1 MTDQT
6 AAAIDYAKADV
17 FSDYAIAAR
26 PHAFFEYLRAQGPI
40 VPLGARNVIAVTG
53 YDEGCAIF
61 RDDENFS
68 AINTVT
74 GPYLPLDYDPHR
86 PMDEQIDH
94 TRAENGFLASI
105 MSEDTTAHERSK
117 AILNGIITP
126 ARMKANEAYMYEVA
140 DQIIDEFIDKGRLN
154 VVTDFGQP
162 FAQLV
167 IAELIGVPQEDR
179 AMVRGMAAD
188 PNQMPGNLGGGFD
201 MAANPLARMGM
212 QFYGYVLDR
221 RANPRD
227 DVLTRLCQQRYDDGT
242 LPPPEAV
249 VAVATFLF
257 GAGQDTTVQL
267 FAAMLR
273 ILADNPGLEDR
284 LRAEP
289 KLIPDFVDEALRVE
303 GVTKSTF
310 RYVRNR
316 VTVGDFT
323 FEPGQHVMLNIAAM
337 NRDPRTF
344 EGPAKFDVE
353 RKNGRQHVAL
363 GRGLHAC
370 AGGPLARAEG
380 RVAIER
386 LLARIKNI
394 RLDEGSHGPANAR
407 QFTYL
412 PNYSLYGVTE
422 EWIEFDRA

>member
-1 MTDQT
+1 MTDQAT
-6 AAAIDYAKADV
+6 IDFAGADV
-17 FSDYAIAAR
+17 FTDYAIAAN
-26 PHAFFEYLRAQGPI
+26 PHAFFEYLRGKGPI
-40 VPLGARNVIAVTG
+40 VPLGYRNVIAVTG
-53 YDEGCAIF
+53 YDEGAAIF
-61 RDDENFS
+61 RDDVNFS

-74 GPYLPLDYDPHR
+74 GPYLPLAYDPLQ
-86 PMDEQIDH
+86 PMDEQIGQC
-94 TRAENGFLASI
+94 RSENGFLASI
-105 MSEDTTAHERSK
+105 MSEDTPDHERSK

-140 DQIIDEFIDKGRLN
+140 DQIIDGFIDTGRFN
-154 VVTDFGQP
+154 VVTDYGQP

-167 IAELIGVPQEDR
+167 IAELIGVPEEDR
-179 AMVRGMAAD
+179 VLVRGMAAAPD
-188 PNQMPGNLGGGFD
+188 QMPGNLGGGFD
-201 MAANPLARMGM
+201 MMANPLARMGM

-221 RANPRD
+221 RANPRE
-227 DVLTRLCQQRYDDGT
+227 DVLTRLCQQRYDDGS

-273 ILADNPGLEDR
+273 MLADNPGLEDR

-289 KLIPDFVDEALRVE
+289 ALIPDFVDEALRIE

-323 FEPGQHVMLNIAAM
+323 FEPGQHVMINIAAM
-337 NRDPRTF
+337 NRDPRKF
-344 EGPAKFDVE
+344 EAPALFNVE
-353 RKNGRQHVAL
+353 RKNVRTHVAF

-380 RVAIER
+380 RVAMER
-386 LLARIKNI
+386 LLVRLRNF
-394 RLDEGSHGPANAR
+394 RLDEAKHGPLNAR
-407 QFTYL
+407 RFQYL
-412 PNYSLYGVTE
+412 PNYSLYGVIE
-422 EWIEFDRA
+422 QWMEFDRA

>member
-1 MTDQT
+1 MTAQT
-6 AAAIDYAKADV
+6 TIDYAKSDV
-17 FSDYAIAAR
+17 FSDYAIAEN
-26 PHAFFEYLRAQGPI
+26 PFGFFEYLRAKGPI
-40 VPLGARNVIAVTG
+40 VPLGTRNVIAVTG

-74 GPYLPLDYDPHR
+74 GPFLPLDYDPHR
-86 PMDEQIDH
+86 PMDEQIDKC
-94 TRAENGFLASI
+94 RNENGFLTSI
-105 MSEDTTAHERSK
+105 MSEDSGAHEKSK

-140 DQIIDEFIDKGRLN
+140 DQIIDEFIARGRFN

-179 AMVRGMAAD
+179 VMVRGMAAD

-201 MAANPLARMGM
+201 MSANPLARMGM

-227 DVLTRLCQQRYDDGT
+227 DVLTRLCQQKYDDGT

-267 FAAMLR
+267 FTAMLR
-273 ILADNPGLEDR
+273 NLASSPGLEDR
-284 LRAEP
+284 LRANP
-289 KLIPDFVDEALRVE
+289 ALIPDFVDEALRIE
-303 GVTKSTF
+303 GTTKTSF

-337 NRDPRTF
+337 NRDPSKF
-344 EGPAKFDVE
+344 ADPHKFDAG
-353 RKNGRQHVAL
+353 RKNVRQHVTF

-394 RLDEGSHGPANAR
+394 RLDEGRHGPANAR
-407 QFTYL
+407 QFQYL
-412 PNYSLYGVTE
+412 PNYSLYGVLE
-422 EWIEFDRA
+422 QWMEFDRI

>member
-1 MTDQT
+1 MTDRT
-6 AAAIDYAKADV
+6 EFDYDKADV
-17 FSDYAIAAR
+17 FSDYAIAAT
-26 PHAFFEYLRAQGPI
+26 PFEFFEYLRAKGPI
-40 VPLGARNVIAVTG
+40 VPLGNRNVIAVTG
-53 YDEGCAIF
+53 YDEGCTIF

-74 GPYLPLDYDPHR
+74 GPFLPLDYDPSR
-86 PMDEQIDH
+86 PMDEQIDSC
-94 TRAENGFLASI
+94 RAENGYLS
-105 MSEDTTAHERSK
+105 MVMTEDTEAHEKSK

-126 ARMKANEAYMYEVA
+126 ARMKTNEAYMYEVA
-140 DQIIDEFIDKGRLN
+140 DQIIDEFIDKGRFD
-154 VVTDFGQP
+154 VVSDFGQP

-167 IAELIGVPQEDR
+167 IAELIGVPEEDR
-179 AMVRGMAAD
+179 DMVRGMAAKPD
-188 PNQMPGNLGGGFD
+188 QMPGNLGGGFD
-201 MAANPLARMGM
+201 MSANPLAQMGM
-212 QFYGYVLDR
+212 QFFGYVLDR

-227 DVLTRLCQQRYDDGT
+227 DVLTRLCQQKYDDGT
-242 LPPPEAV
+242 LPPAEAV
-249 VAVATFLF
+249 VSVATFLF

-273 ILADNPGLEDR
+273 LLADNPGVEDR

-289 KLIPDFVDEALRVE
+289 ALIPDFVDEALRIE

-323 FEPGQHVMLNIAAM
+323 FEPGQHVMINIGAM
-337 NRDPRTF
+337 NRDPSKYENPNAF
-344 EGPAKFDVE
+344 NLD
-353 RKNGRQHVAL
+353 RKNVRTHVAF

-386 LLARIKNI
+386 LLARMKNI
-394 RLDEGSHGPANAR
+394 RMDEARHGAVNAR
-407 QFTYL
+407 QFQYL
-412 PNYSLYGVTE
+412 PNYSLYGIIE
-422 EWIEFDRA
+422 QWMEFDRI

>member
-1 MTDQT
+1 MPVTDQPV
-6 AAAIDYAKADV
+6 IEFAKADV
-17 FSDYAIAAR
+17 FSDYAVAER
-26 PHAFFEYLRAQGPI
+26 PFAFFDYLREKGPI
-40 VPLGARNVIAVTG
+40 VPLGSRNVIAVTG
-53 YDEGCAIF
+53 YDEGVAIF

-68 AINTVT
+68 AINTVS
-74 GPYLPLDYDPHR
+74 GPYLPLAYDPHR
-86 PMDEQIDH
+86 PMDEQIDAC
-94 TRAENGFLASI
+94 REENGFLKSI
-105 MSEDTTAHERSK
+105 MSEDGADHEKSK

-126 ARMKANEAYMYEVA
+126 ARMKANETYMYEVA
-140 DQIIDEFIDKGRLN
+140 DQIIGEFIDKGRFN
-154 VVTDFGQP
+154 VVTEFGQP

-167 IAELIGVPQEDR
+167 IAELIGIPEDDR

-201 MAANPLARMGM
+201 MSANPLARMGM

-227 DVLTRLCQQRYDDGT
+227 DVLTRLCQQTYDDGT

-267 FAAMLR
+267 FNAMLR
-273 ILADNPGLEDR
+273 NMAATPGLEER
-284 LRAEP
+284 LRDDPA
-289 KLIPDFVDEALRVE
+289 LIPDFVDEALRIE
-303 GVTKSTF
+303 GTTKSTF

-337 NRDPRTF
+337 NRDPR
-344 EGPAKFDVE
+344 KFAEPGAFDPE
-353 RKNGRQHVAL
+353 RKNVRQHVAF

-380 RVAIER
+380 RVAMER
-386 LLARIKNI
+386 LLKKVRNI
-394 RLDEGSHGPANAR
+394 RIDEGHHGPASAR
-407 QFTYL
+407 HYDYL
-412 PNYSLYGVTE
+412 PNYSLYGVLEQWMT
-422 EWIEFDRA
+422 FDRI

>member
-1 MTDQT
+1 MSEADPG
-6 AAAIDYAKADV
+6 IDYDKTDV
-17 FSDYAIAAR
+17 FTAYDIAAK
-26 PHAFFEYLRAQGPI
+26 PHPYFEYLRGKGPI
-40 VPLGARNVIAVTG
+40 VPLGYRNVVAVTG
-53 YDEGCAIF
+53 YDEGLAIF
-61 RDDENFS
+61 RDDINFS

-86 PMDEQIDH
+86 PMDEQIEEC
-94 TRAENGFLASI
+94 RANNGYLSSV
-105 MSEDTTAHERSK
+105 MSEDTAAHEKSK

-140 DQIIDEFIDKGRLN
+140 DQIIDEFIGKGRFN

-167 IAELIGVPQEDR
+167 IAELIGVPPEDR
-179 AMVRGMAAD
+179 VAVRGMAAD
-188 PNQMPGNLGGGFD
+188 PGQMPGNLGGGFD
-201 MAANPLARMGM
+201 MSANPLLRMGM

-227 DVLTRLCQQRYDDGT
+227 DVLTRLCEQTYDDGT

-273 ILADNPGLEDR
+273 QLADNPGLEDR

-289 KLIPDFVDEALRVE
+289 ALIPDFVDEVLRIE

-316 VTVGDFT
+316 TTVGDFT
-323 FEPGQHVMLNIAAM
+323 FEPGQHVMLHISAM
-337 NRDPRTF
+337 NRDP
-344 EGPAKFDVE
+344 AKFENPAAFDVG
-353 RKNGRQHVAL
+353 RKNVRQHVSF

-386 LLARIKNI
+386 LLARARNFRI
-394 RLDEGSHGPANAR
+394 DEGRHGPQGAR
-407 QFTYL
+407 QFDFL
-412 PNYSLYGVTE
+412 PNYSLYGVLEQQMTFE
-422 EWIEFDRA
+422 RI

>member
-1 MTDQT
+1 MTDRTEFNFDQ
-6 AAAIDYAKADV
+6 ADV
-17 FSDYAIAAR
+17 FSDYAIAEN
-26 PHAFFEYLRAQGPI
+26 PFKFFEYLRAKGPI
-40 VPLGARNVIAVTG
+40 VPLGNRNVIAVTG
-53 YDEGCAIF
+53 YDEGCTIF

-74 GPYLPLDYDPHR
+74 GPFLPLDYDPSR
-86 PMDEQIDH
+86 SMDEQIDSC
-94 TRAENGFLASI
+94 RAENGYLSSV
-105 MSEDTTAHERSK
+105 MSEDTAAHEKSK

-140 DQIIDEFIDKGRLN
+140 ERIIDEFIDKGRFN
-154 VVTDFGQP
+154 VVTEFGQP

-167 IAELIGVPQEDR
+167 IAELIGVPEEDR
-179 AMVRGMAAD
+179 ALVRGMAAD
-188 PNQMPGNLGGGFD
+188 PSQMPGNLGGGFD
-201 MAANPLARMGM
+201 MSANPLAQMAM

-221 RANPRD
+221 RANPCD
-227 DVLTRLCQQRYDDGT
+227 DVLSRLCQQRYDDGS

-273 ILADNPGLEDR
+273 LLADNPGLEDR

-289 KLIPDFVDEALRVE
+289 ALIPDFVDEALRIE

-323 FEPGQHVMLNIAAM
+323 FEPGQHVMINIGAM
-337 NRDPRTF
+337 NRDPSKYEDPNAF
-344 EGPAKFDVE
+344 NAA
-353 RKNGRQHVAL
+353 RKNVRTHVAF

-386 LLARIKNI
+386 LLARMKNI
-394 RLDEGSHGPANAR
+394 RMDEARHGPVNAR
-407 QFTYL
+407 QFQYL
-412 PNYSLYGVTE
+412 PNYSLYGIIE
-422 EWIEFDRA
+422 QWMEFDRI

>member
-1 MTDQT
+1 MNDQT
-6 AAAIDYAKADV
+6 PIDYAKADV
-17 FSDYAIAAR
+17 FSDYAVTENPFAY
-26 PHAFFEYLRAQGPI
+26 FEYLRSQGPI
-40 VPLGARNVIAVTG
+40 VPLGNRNVIAVTG
-53 YDEGCAIF
+53 YEEGCAIF

-68 AINTVT
+68 AINTVS
-74 GPYLPLDYDPHR
+74 GPYLPLAYDPGR
-86 PMDEQIDH
+86 PMDEQIE
-94 TRAENGFLASI
+94 TCRAENGFLSSI
-105 MSEDTTAHERSK
+105 MSEDGEAHEKSK

-126 ARMKANEAYMYEVA
+126 ARMKANETYMYEVA
-140 DQIIDEFIDKGRLN
+140 DQIIDEFIDDGHFN
-154 VVTDFGQP
+154 VVTQFGQP

-167 IAELIGVPQEDR
+167 IAELIGVPEEDR

-188 PNQMPGNLGGGFD
+188 PGQMPGNLGGGFD
-201 MAANPLARMGM
+201 MSANPLARMGM

-227 DVLTRLCQQRYDDGT
+227 DVLTRLCQQKYDDGT

-267 FAAMLR
+267 FTAMLR
-273 ILADNPGLEDR
+273 NIASSPGLEDR
-284 LRAEP
+284 LRDNPAQ
-289 KLIPDFVDEALRVE
+289 IPDFVDEALRIE
-303 GVTKSTF
+303 GTTKTSF

-337 NRDPRTF
+337 NRDP
-344 EGPAKFDVE
+344 AKFDDPHRFDPE
-353 RKNGRQHVAL
+353 RKNVRQHVTF

-386 LLARIKNI
+386 LLPRIRNL
-394 RLDEGSHGPANAR
+394 RLDESKHDPAIAR
-407 QFTYL
+407 PFQYL
-412 PNYSLYGVTE
+412 PNYSLYGVLE
-422 EWIEFDRA
+422 QHMLFDRI

>member
-1 MTDQT
+1 MSEADPN
-6 AAAIDYAKADV
+6 IDYDNADV
-17 FSDYAIAAR
+17 FRDYGIAAR
-26 PHAFFEYLRAQGPI
+26 PQAFFEHLRSKGPI
-40 VPLGARNVIAVTG
+40 VPLGYRNVIAVTG
-53 YDEGCAIF
+53 YDEGNAVF

-86 PMDEQIDH
+86 SMDEQIDQC
-94 TRAENGFLASI
+94 RDGNAFLSSV
-105 MSEDTTAHERSK
+105 MSEDTAAHEKSK

-126 ARMKANEAYMYEVA
+126 ARMKANEAYMYEMA
-140 DQIIDEFIDKGRLN
+140 DRIIDGFIDKGRFD
-154 VVTDFGQP
+154 VVGDFGKP
-162 FAQLV
+162 FAQFV
-167 IAELIGVPQEDR
+167 IAELIGVPEADR
-179 AMVRGMAAD
+179 ATVCEMKAD

-201 MAANPLARMGM
+201 MSANPLMRLGM

-221 RANPRD
+221 RANPQD
-227 DVLTRLCQQRYDDGT
+227 DVLTRLCQQKYDDGT

-267 FAAMLR
+267 FAGMLR
-273 ILADNPGLEDR
+273 LLADNPGLEDR

-289 KLIPDFVDEALRVE
+289 TLIPDFVDEALRVE

-323 FEPGQHVMLNIAAM
+323 FEPGQHVMINIAAM
-337 NRDPRTF
+337 NRDPRKF
-344 EGPAKFDVE
+344 ENPGAFDAT
-353 RKNGRQHVAL
+353 RKGVRQHVAF

-386 LLARIKNI
+386 LLARCRNFRI
-394 RLDEGSHGPANAR
+394 DEGSHGPAGDR
-407 QFTYL
+407 HYDYL
-412 PNYSLYGVTE
+412 PNYSLYGVLEQQMTFE
-422 EWIEFDRA
+422 RA

>member
-1 MTDQT
+1 
-6 AAAIDYAKADV
+6 
-17 FSDYAIAAR
+17 
-26 PHAFFEYLRAQGPI
+26 
-40 VPLGARNVIAVTG
+40 
-53 YDEGCAIF
+53 
-61 RDDENFS
+61 
-68 AINTVT
+68 
-74 GPYLPLDYDPHR
+74 
-86 PMDEQIDH
+86 
-94 TRAENGFLASI
+94 
-105 MSEDTTAHERSK
+105 
-117 AILNGIITP
+117 
-126 ARMKANEAYMYEVA
+126 
-140 DQIIDEFIDKGRLN
+140 
-154 VVTDFGQP
+154 
-162 FAQLV
+162 
-167 IAELIGVPQEDR
+167 
-179 AMVRGMAAD
+179 
-188 PNQMPGNLGGGFD
+188 

-337 NRDPRTF
+337 NRDPRKF

-353 RKNGRQHVAL
+353 RKNGRQHVAF

>member
-1 MTDQT
+1 MTEHQ
-6 AAAIDYAKADV
+6 AIDFSKADV
-17 FSDYAIAAR
+17 FTDYDVAANI
-26 PHAFFEYLRAQGPI
+26 HAYFEYLRAEGPI
-40 VPLGARNVIAVTG
+40 VELGSRDVVAVTG
-53 YDEGCAIF
+53 YEEGVTIF

-74 GPYLPLDYDPHR
+74 GPYLPLEYDPAK
-86 PMDEQIDH
+86 PMDEQIDRC
-94 TRAENGFLASI
+94 RAENGFLSSV
-105 MSEDTTAHERSK
+105 MSEDTVDHEKSK

-140 DQIIDEFIDKGRLN
+140 DQIIDEFIDKGRFN
-154 VVTDFGQP
+154 VITDFGQP

-167 IAELIGVPQEDR
+167 IAELIGVPPEDR

-188 PNQMPGNLGGGFD
+188 PDQMPGNLGGGFD
-201 MAANPLARMGM
+201 MGANPLARMGM

-267 FAAMLR
+267 FSAMLR
-273 ILADNPGLEDR
+273 RLADDPGLEDR
-284 LRAEP
+284 LRQNPA
-289 KLIPDFVDEALRVE
+289 LIPDFVDEALRIE

-316 VTVGDFT
+316 VTVGDYT
-323 FEPGQHVMLNIAAM
+323 FEPGQHVMLHIAAM
-337 NRDPRTF
+337 NRDPRKF
-344 EGPAKFDVE
+344 EDPASFDA
-353 RKNGRQHVAL
+353 GRRNVRTHVSF

-380 RVAIER
+380 RVAVER
-386 LLARIKNI
+386 LLARMKNI
-394 RLDEGSHGPANAR
+394 RLDEGRHGPVSAR
-407 QFTYL
+407 QFEYL
-412 PNYSLYGVTE
+412 PNYSLYGVLE
-422 EWIEFDRA
+422 QQMLFDRI

>member
-1 MTDQT
+1 MNDQT
-6 AAAIDYAKADV
+6 PINYAEADV
-17 FSDYAIAAR
+17 FTDYTIATN
-26 PHAFFEYLRAQGPI
+26 PHGLFEHLRAQGPI
-40 VPLGARNVIAVTG
+40 VPLGKRNVIAVTG
-53 YDEGCAIF
+53 YDEGCTIF

-86 PMDEQIDH
+86 PMDEQIDSC
-94 TRAENGFLASI
+94 REQNGFLASI
-105 MSEDTTAHERSK
+105 MSEDTAAHEKSK

-140 DQIIDEFIDKGRLN
+140 DQIIDEFIDRGRFN
-154 VVTDFGQP
+154 VITDFGQP

-167 IAELIGVPQEDR
+167 IAELIGVPESDR
-179 AMVRGMAAD
+179 AMVRGLAAD

-221 RANPRD
+221 RANPRN
-227 DVLTRLCQQRYDDGT
+227 DVLTRLCQQTYDDGT

-273 ILADNPGLEDR
+273 QLAENPGIEDR

-289 KLIPDFVDEALRVE
+289 ARIPDFVDETLRIE

-316 VTVGDFT
+316 VTVGGFT
-323 FEPGQHVMLNIAAM
+323 FEPGQHVMINIAAM
-337 NRDPRTF
+337 NRDPIKF
-344 EGPAKFDVE
+344 ENPDSFDLD
-353 RKNGRQHVAL
+353 RKNVRSHVAF

-386 LLARIKNI
+386 LLARMRNI
-394 RLDEGSHGPANAR
+394 RIDETRHGPAGAR
-407 QFTYL
+407 RFEYL
-412 PNYSLYGVTE
+412 PNYSLYGV
-422 EWIEFDRA
+422 IEQWMKFDRI

>member
-1 MTDQT
+1 MLLKLSP
-6 AAAIDYAKADV
+6 A
-17 FSDYAIAAR
+17 
-26 PHAFFEYLRAQGPI
+26 G
-40 VPLGARNVIAVTG
+40 AVTG

-86 PMDEQIDH
+86 PMDEQIDSC
-94 TRAENGFLASI
+94 RAQNGYLASI
-105 MSEDTTAHERSK
+105 MSEDTSAHEKSK

-140 DQIIDEFIDKGRLN
+140 DQIIDEFIDKGRFN

-167 IAELIGVPQEDR
+167 IAELIGVPEEDR
-179 AMVRGMAAD
+179 VSVRGMAAD

-201 MAANPLARMGM
+201 MSANPLARMGM

-227 DVLTRLCQQRYDDGT
+227 DVLTRLCQQTYDDGS

-273 ILADNPGLEDR
+273 LLADNPGLEDR

-289 KLIPDFVDEALRVE
+289 ALIPDFVDEALRIE

-316 VTVGDFT
+316 VTIGGFT

-337 NRDPRTF
+337 NRDP
-344 EGPAKFDVE
+344 AKYEAPNAFNLD
-353 RKNGRQHVAL
+353 RKNVRTHVAF

-380 RVAIER
+380 RVAVER
-386 LLARIKNI
+386 LLARLKNI
-394 RLDEGSHGPANAR
+394 RFDEGRHGPANAR
-407 QFTYL
+407 QFQYL
-412 PNYSLYGVTE
+412 PNYSLYGVIE
-422 EWIEFDRA
+422 QWMEFDRV

>member
-1 MTDQT
+1 MTEQPK
-6 AAAIDYAKADV
+6 IDYAKADV
-17 FSDYAIAAR
+17 FTDYRIAAK
-26 PHAFFEYLRAQGPI
+26 PHAFFEFLRSQGPI
-40 VPLGARNVIAVTG
+40 VPLGYRNVVAVTG
-53 YDEGCAIF
+53 YEEGCAIF
-61 RDDENFS
+61 RDDVNFS

-74 GPYLPLDYDPHR
+74 GPYLPLSYDPHR
-86 PMDEQIDH
+86 PMDAQIDAC
-94 TRAENGFLASI
+94 RAENGFLASI
-105 MSEDTTAHERSK
+105 MSEDTFDHEQSK

-126 ARMKANEAYMYEVA
+126 ARMKANEDYMHVVA
-140 DQIIDEFIDKGRLN
+140 EQIIDEFIDRGRFN

-167 IAELIGVPQEDR
+167 IAELIGVPEEDR
-179 AMVRGMAAD
+179 KLVRGLAAAPD
-188 PNQMPGNLGGGFD
+188 QMPGNLGGGFD
-201 MAANPLARMGM
+201 MSSNPLARMGM

-221 RANPRD
+221 RANPRN

-242 LPPPEAV
+242 LPPPEKV
-249 VAVATFLF
+249 VMVATFLF

-273 ILADNPGLEDR
+273 MLAENLGLEER

-289 KLIPDFVDEALRVE
+289 DLIPDFVDETLRVE

-316 VTVGDFT
+316 VTVGGFT
-323 FEPGQHVMLNIAAM
+323 FEPGQHVMININAM
-337 NRDPRTF
+337 NRDP
-344 EGPAKFDVE
+344 AKYAEPDRFNLD
-353 RKNGRQHVAL
+353 RKNVRTHVAF

-386 LLARIKNI
+386 LLKRMKNF
-394 RLDEGSHGPANAR
+394 RLDDATHGKDGDWHF
-407 QFTYL
+407 QYL
-412 PNYSLYGVTE
+412 PNYSLYGVLEQQMTFE
-422 EWIEFDRA
+422 RI

>member
-1 MTDQT
+1 MTSQT
-6 AAAIDYAKADV
+6 TIDYAKTDV
-17 FSDYAIAAR
+17 FTEYAIAAD
-26 PHAFFEYLRAQGPI
+26 PHGFFEYLRAQGPI
-40 VPLGARNVIAVTG
+40 VPLGNRNVVAVTG

-86 PMDEQIDH
+86 PMDEQIDSC
-94 TRAENGFLASI
+94 RAQNGYLASI
-105 MSEDTTAHERSK
+105 MSEDTSAHEKSK

-140 DQIIDEFIDKGRLN
+140 DQIIDEFIDKGRFN
-154 VVTDFGQP
+154 VVTDFGQS

-167 IAELIGVPQEDR
+167 IAELIGVPEEDR
-179 AMVRGMAAD
+179 VSVRGMAAD

-201 MAANPLARMGM
+201 MSANPLARMGM

-227 DVLTRLCQQRYDDGT
+227 DVLTRLCQQTYDDGS

-273 ILADNPGLEDR
+273 LLADNPGLEDR

-289 KLIPDFVDEALRVE
+289 ALIPDFVDEALRIE

-316 VTVGDFT
+316 VTIGGFT

-337 NRDPRTF
+337 NRDP
-344 EGPAKFDVE
+344 AKYEAPNAFNLD
-353 RKNGRQHVAL
+353 RKNVRTHVAF

-380 RVAIER
+380 RVAVER
-386 LLARIKNI
+386 LLARLKNI
-394 RLDEGSHGPANAR
+394 RFDEGRHGPANAR
-407 QFTYL
+407 QFQYL
-412 PNYSLYGVTE
+412 PNYSLYGVIE
-422 EWIEFDRA
+422 QWMEFDRV

>member
-1 MTDQT
+1 MAEADPR
-6 AAAIDYAKADV
+6 IDYDKIDV
-17 FSDYAIAAR
+17 FTAYGIASQ
-26 PHAFFEYLRAQGPI
+26 PHPYFEFLRGKGPI
-40 VPLGARNVIAVTG
+40 VPLGYRNVVAVTG
-53 YDEGCAIF
+53 YEEGLAIF

-86 PMDEQIDH
+86 SMDEQID
-94 TRAENGFLASI
+94 RCRDGNAFLSSV
-105 MSEDTTAHERSK
+105 MSEDTAAHEKSK

-126 ARMKANEAYMYEVA
+126 ARMKANEAYMYEMA
-140 DQIIDEFIDKGRLN
+140 DRIIDGFVDSGRFD
-154 VVTDFGQP
+154 VVGDFGKP
-162 FAQLV
+162 FAQFV
-167 IAELIGVPQEDR
+167 IAELIGVPEAER
-179 AMVRGMAAD
+179 AEVCEMKAD

-201 MAANPLARMGM
+201 MSANPLMRLAM
-212 QFYGYVLDR
+212 QFFGYVLDR
-221 RANPRD
+221 RANPKD
-227 DVLTRLCQQRYDDGT
+227 DVLTRLCQQTYDDGT

-249 VAVATFLF
+249 VSVATFLF

-273 ILADNPGLEDR
+273 QLADNPGLEDR

-289 KLIPDFVDEALRVE
+289 GLIPDFVDEVLRIE

-316 VTVGDFT
+316 TTVGDFT
-323 FEPGQHVMLNIAAM
+323 FEPGQHVMLHIAAM
-337 NRDPRTF
+337 NRDP
-344 EGPAKFDVE
+344 AKFDAPGAFDVG
-353 RKNGRQHVAL
+353 RKNVRQHVSF

-386 LLARIKNI
+386 LLARCRNFRI
-394 RLDEGSHGPANAR
+394 DESRHGPAGAR
-407 QFTYL
+407 NYEFL
-412 PNYSLYGVTE
+412 PNYSLYGVLEQQMTFE
-422 EWIEFDRA
+422 KA